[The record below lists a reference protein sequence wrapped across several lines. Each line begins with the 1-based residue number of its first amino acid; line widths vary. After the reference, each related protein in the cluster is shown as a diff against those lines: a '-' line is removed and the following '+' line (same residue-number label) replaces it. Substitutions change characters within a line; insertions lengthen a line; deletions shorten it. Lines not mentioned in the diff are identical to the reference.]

1 MGASRELEKLT
12 GKPEGG
18 NIHSDDDDY
27 RQVDRLIRFL
37 RSQDYFGKI
46 TLSFEKGRVVHV
58 KKEDSLS
65 LRQRDIDRLTSE
77 L

>member
-1 MGASRELEKLT
+1 MGSRHLEKLT
-12 GKPEGG
+12 GGAEGSS
-18 NIHSDDDDY
+18 IPSDDY
-27 RQVDRLIRFL
+27 EQVDRLIRYL

-46 TLSFEKGRVVHV
+46 TISFEKGRVVHV

>member
-1 MGASRELEKLT
+1 MANSRNLEKLT
-12 GKPEGG
+12 GPSDAS
-18 NIHSDDDDY
+18 NLSSDDY
-27 RQVDRLIRFL
+27 EQVGRLLRFL

-46 TLSFEKGRVVHV
+46 TLSYEKGRIVHV

-65 LRQRDIDRLTSE
+65 LRERDIDRLTSE